1 MRIMCWIQKQNGENG
16 YPVGGVHSKNATG
29 GVDGFGYPYLT
40 PPFFIEGYRGGVEG
54 RRRDVETKL
63 G

>member
-16 YPVGGVHSKNATG
+16 YPVGGAHSKNATG

-40 PPFFIEGYRGGVEG
+40 PPFFYVVEKMEAV
-54 RRRDVETKL
+54 RKNENTNKS
-63 G
+63 